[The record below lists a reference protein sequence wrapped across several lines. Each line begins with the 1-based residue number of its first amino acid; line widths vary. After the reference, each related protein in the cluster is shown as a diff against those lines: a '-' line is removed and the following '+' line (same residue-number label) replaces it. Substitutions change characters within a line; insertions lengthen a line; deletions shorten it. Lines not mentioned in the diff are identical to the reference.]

1 MNVHQIPRRK
11 RYRGGQPGGFTLIEV
26 LLVLVILVTL
36 GAIAVPIFTGVG
48 EDANKKAAK
57 AQIQLFE
64 SAIDMFHFSTKQY
77 PTALDE
83 LINPPSN
90 ATTAKRWTGPYLKEN
105 EGLVDPWDNPYKFD
119 AKGKKNPNGYDVWSL
134 GPDGQNGTEDDIGNW
149 VSETQ

>member
-1 MNVHQIPRRK
+1 MNVYLI
-11 RYRGGQPGGFTLIEV
+11 RGEMRNRASQPAGFTLIEV

-64 SAIDMFHFSTKQY
+64 NAIEMFHFATKQY
-77 PTALDE
+77 PASLDE
-83 LINPPSN
+83 LVKPPSD
-90 ATTAKRWTGPYLKEN
+90 ATRAKRWTGPYLKEN
-105 EGLVDPWDNPYKFD
+105 KGLIDPWDNEYKYD
-119 AKGKKNPNGYDVWSL
+119 AKGKKNANGYDIWSL

-149 VSETQ
+149 ESET